1 MNLKIFAITFAT
13 VILAELGDKTQ
24 LLLLSLSSKTQ
35 AWPSVLLGG
44 ASGLLV
50 ATVAAVA
57 VGSLL
62 GKLLPHQVLQVGSGI
77 VFIVLGVLIILN
89 RA

>member
-44 ASGLLV
+44 ASALLV
-50 ATVAAVA
+50 ATAAAVA
-57 VGSLL
+57 AGSLL
-62 GKLLPHQVLQVGSGI
+62 GKLLPHQVLQIGAGI
-77 VFIVLGVLIILN
+77 VFIAFGVLILLN
-89 RA
+89 RF